1 VTDVTELPFGGRSGG
16 FPPAV
21 RAEKKRAVLDH
32 IWAGGT
38 LKAAAAKADIVTATV
53 RDWRRGDPEFA
64 REYNNASQGMHA
76 GNPTPNPRR
85 LGLPEFDRFRRTYL
99 KQPLFPLHYNLWDVI
114 EGREPRYLDPQMVY
128 EKHERTRVICNVPPN
143 HGKTTCFS
151 IDYPVYLIN
160 NNPGISIAIVSKS
173 QGYAKKVLLAIKTRL
188 TSRVYAEMHSQ
199 FAPEGGWKD
208 PDGSWT
214 QTQIY
219 VSGKYDGDT
228 EKEPTVEAVG
238 LGGHIYG
245 GRFDV
250 IILDDVIDTENAH
263 RFADQAD
270 WCMTMIDSR
279 LPPDGGLLLVLGTRL
294 ASQDLY
300 SELRSRTT
308 EDGEQ
313 FFTYFSQPAV
323 LEYKQEFKDWRTLW
337 PYQTTDES
345 APHEMRCIICYR
357 VPSRC
362 KCLRPDIM
370 PVKPRWTGERLAKR
384 RYPLGERRWS
394 LVWQQQQ
401 LPDDATFRY
410 ETLTTSIDPGRMP
423 GTLTQSWRPNGSAD
437 LYVVGGLD
445 PATVGHTSMVVSGLD
460 RFSGK
465 RWVLDGFDAANCSPR
480 RMRDKIQELTDKFSI
495 AEWVIERNA
504 FQKFLTDDMEL
515 RRYLQSRGCKL
526 TAHFT
531 GMEKRDADFGVMSMA
546 PLFESTGRQHPQ
558 TNVWIRVRNGDERIV
573 LPDPRQHA
581 WIATLIQQLAA
592 WEPQGMVQRQKTDL
606 VMALWFTEIAHKKIL
621 NVGNKMPTHVNN
633 PFANQIRLDRRNVID
648 LAELRAA
655 LQAEQ
660 PAGSGTIGW

>member
-1 VTDVTELPFGGRSGG
+1 MIEAF
-16 FPPAV
+16 
-21 RAEKKRAVLDH
+21 RAGSTVEKAMAGVGLGLSTFYDWKKKDLDFRRE
-32 IWAGGT
+32 IN
-38 LKAAAAKADIVTATV
+38 ATV
-53 RDWRRGDPEFA
+53 TTEMGRHTPRVHRR
-64 REYNNASQGMHA
+64 N
-76 GNPTPNPRR
+76 
-85 LGLPEFDRFRRTYL
+85 GLPDFDYFRRKYL
-99 KQPLFPLHYNLWDVI
+99 RQPLFPLHYNMWDVI
-114 EGREPRYLDPQMVY
+114 EGRDPRFLHPSMVY
-128 EKHERTRVICNVPPN
+128 ERHEPSRVIVNIPPN

-160 NNPGISIAIVSKS
+160 ANPGISIAIVSKS

-188 TSRVYAEMHSQ
+188 TSRAFKEMHED
-199 FAPEGGWKD
+199 FAPRVIDIDGNDAPGWKD

-219 VSGKYDGDT
+219 VSGKYDTDGET
-228 EKEPTVEAVG
+228 EKEPTVEAIG

-279 LPPDGGLLLVLGTRL
+279 LPPDGGLLLCLGTRL

-300 SELRSRTT
+300 AELRSRMT
-308 EDGEQ
+308 EDGDQ

-323 LEYKQEFKDWRTLW
+323 LEYTEKPEDWVTLW
-337 PYQTTDES
+337 PYQTTAEHPDAE
-345 APHEMRCIICYR
+345 ERCITCYQKR
-357 VPSRC
+357 HQC
-362 KCLRPDIM
+362 KCLMPDIW
-370 PVKPRWTGERLAKR
+370 PCKERWSGTRLAKR

-410 ETLTTSIDPGRMP
+410 ETLVTSIDPGRIP
-423 GTLTQSWRPNGSAD
+423 GTLTQAWRQNGSAD

-445 PATVGHTSMVVSGLD
+445 PATVGNTAMVVSGLD
-460 RFSGK
+460 RFTGK

-480 RMRDKIQELTDKFSI
+480 RMRDKIQELTEKYNI

-515 RRYLQSRGCKL
+515 RRYLQSRGCRL

-531 GMEKRDADFGVMSMA
+531 GLEKRDADFGVMSIA
-546 PLFESTGRQHPQ
+546 PLFESTGRQHEQ
-558 TNVWIRVRNGDERIV
+558 NRTWLRIRDGSERIV

-581 WIATLIQQLAA
+581 WVGKLVAELAA
-592 WEPQGMVQRQKTDL
+592 WEPQGMNARQKTDL
-606 VMALWFTEIAHKKIL
+606 VMALWFTEIAHKKIMS
-621 NVGNKMPTHVNN
+621 VGNSKPDHLKN
-633 PFANQIRLDRRNVID
+633 PFANKIRMGQRAVID
-648 LAELRAA
+648 LADLRAA
-655 LQAEQ
+655 LQAES
-660 PAGSGTIGW
+660 PAGTGAIGW